1 MKKKAKF
8 SIFLVLLIVL
18 GLTYYYQEE
27 IVVFILDNFLIKKE
41 TSILTDNGYL
51 LSNNYMYL
59 QKTDNFSPKSRKD
72 IINIYYTALNAG
84 NDTFTFYCPKEYQ
97 ECLDEVLYISGNQQL
112 LSNINNFVHPFNSF
126 KNLETEYD
134 STGKVTLKVN
144 HTYEQSEITEI
155 NNKVD
160 LIIKEII
167 TEGMTN
173 KDKIKVVH
181 DYIIN
186 HSKYDSAR
194 SDKKESIYKSNTA
207 YGTLLQ
213 GYGICGGYSDA
224 MKIFLDRFGINNY
237 KISSENHVWNLVN
250 LDGKWYHLDL
260 TWDDPVVRD
269 EQGNT
274 TDILEYDYFLITTE
288 ELHKIEK
295 EQHNFNEDIYIEAK

>member
-1 MKKKAKF
+1 MKKKAKI
-8 SIFLVLLIVL
+8 SIFLVLLVIL

-27 IVVFILDNFLIKKE
+27 IVVFILNNFLIKKE
-41 TSILTDNGYL
+41 TSTLKNNDYL
-51 LSNNYMYL
+51 ISNNYLYL
-59 QKTDNFSPKSRKD
+59 QKTDSFEPKSRKD

-84 NDTFTFYCPKEYQ
+84 NDQFIFYCPKSYT

-134 STGKVTLKVN
+134 STGKVTLKIK
-144 HTYEQSEITEI
+144 HTYTDQEIAVI
-155 NNKVD
+155 NSKVD

-167 TEGMTN
+167 TPSMSI
-173 KDKIKVVH
+173 KDKIKAVH

-186 HSKYDSAR
+186 NSKYDSAR

-224 MKIFLDRFGINNY
+224 MKIFLDRFGVNNY

-250 LDGKWYHLDL
+250 IDNAWYHLDL
-260 TWDDPVVRD
+260 TWDDPVVKD
-269 EQGNT
+269 EQGNII
-274 TDILEYDYFLITTE
+274 DILEYDYFLITTD
-288 ELHKIEK
+288 ELHKLEK
-295 EQHNFNEDIYIEAK
+295 EQHNFNKDIYIEAK